1 MFRWTAVLVS
11 ASILIAVLR
20 PVTAGAQGNFEI
32 QVYGSETV
40 PAGQTMVE
48 LHSNSAIRGT
58 TRVEDGVLP
67 SQYAVYETLEI
78 THGWTS
84 WFETPACATASFVVR
99 LLSDTDPGVFG
110 LLTAVADGPHGRR
123 GHGQLLRSTAY
134 RRMPRMRYGWRL

>member
-1 MFRWTAVLVS
+1 MLRLF
-11 ASILIAVLR
+11 LIAVLVALL
-20 PVTAGAQGNFEI
+20 PGLAVAQVNFEI

-40 PAGQTMVE
+40 APGTTMVE

-99 LLSDTDPGVFG
+99 LLSDTDPGAFG
-110 LLTAVADGPHGRR
+110 LLTAVANGPHGRR